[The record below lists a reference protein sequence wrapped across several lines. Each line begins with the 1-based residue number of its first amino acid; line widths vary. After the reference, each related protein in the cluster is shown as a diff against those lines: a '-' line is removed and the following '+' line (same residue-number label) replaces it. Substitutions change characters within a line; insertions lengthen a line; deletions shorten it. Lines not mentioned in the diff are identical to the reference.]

1 MKTITK
7 YLIRFAIVA
16 SVLTIIFRFGL
27 SYGIENKSTTVILV
41 SAVIYSLAMF
51 VSGWHF
57 GKEDADYLPILDV
70 GFRFHLTTFLVHN
83 VISYLWFTFG
93 FASKYENVYAVYSV
107 LLIWTPIL
115 FFHFIFFIFQR
126 KKAIKN
132 LNKED
137 LFD

>member
-7 YLIRFAIVA
+7 YLIGFAIVA
-16 SVLTIIFRFGL
+16 SILTIIFRFGL
-27 SYGIENKSTTVILV
+27 SYGIENKSAITVLL
-41 SAVIYSLAMF
+41 SAVIYALAMF
-51 VSGWHF
+51 VSGWYF
-57 GKEDADYLPILDV
+57 GKKDADYLPIFDV
-70 GFRFHLTTFLVHN
+70 GFRSHLTTFLVHN
-83 VISYLWFTFG
+83 VISYLWLTFG
-93 FASKYENVYAVYSV
+93 FASKYENINNLYSV

-115 FFHFIFFIFQR
+115 FFHFILFIFQR